1 MSRHEELLRVYRD
14 HEDIGKVLNLLTD
27 FDFTLIP
34 AMKERPVNPDGSE
47 GTGYDWFGTYWEYV
61 PQQRAS
67 MVIDTPDKKV
77 ITDVTKWRE
86 QVAFPDLSQIDWEKE
101 AGKDTKNWDRENK
114 LTMVM
119 LINGIFERSHELMG
133 FEDALIA
140 MYEEP
145 EAYKELL
152 DAICNYKIECIKI
165 IGKYWKPDILNAHDD
180 YGANEQM
187 LMSVDMWEEF
197 FKDNLQ
203 KVIDA
208 AHEAGMLYEHHSCG
222 YIAPIFDQ
230 LVEMGVDAIDPLQI
244 TNPLRELKD
253 KYQHRI
259 TFCGGFDNQGIL
271 DKKGVTEEEVRREV
285 RRTYDLLAPGGSYVA
300 YPLVIQKEIL
310 PWMID
315 EGMKMERNYGRRNIR

>member
-1 MSRHEELLRVYRD
+1 MNRHEELLRAYRD

-47 GTGYDWFGTYWEYV
+47 GTGCDWFGTYWEYV
-61 PQQRAS
+61 PEQRAS

-77 ITDVTKWRE
+77 ITDITKWRE
-86 QVAFPDLSQIDWEKE
+86 QVTFPDLSQIDWEKE
-101 AGKDTKNWDRENK
+101 AREDTENWDRENK

-119 LINGIFERSHELMG
+119 LINGVFERSHELMG

-152 DAICNYKIECIKI
+152 DAICDYKIECIKI

-187 LMSVDMWEEF
+187 LMSVGMWEKF
-197 FKDNLQ
+197 FKNNLQ
-203 KVIDA
+203 RMIDA

-230 LVEMGVDAIDPLQI
+230 LVEMGIDAIDPLQI

-271 DKKGVTEEEVRREV
+271 DKNGVTEEEVRREV

-300 YPLVIQKEIL
+300 YPLVIQKEIF

-315 EGMKMERNYGRRNIR
+315 EGMKYTE

>member
-1 MSRHEELLRVYRD
+1 MNRHEELLRAYRD

-47 GTGYDWFGTYWEYV
+47 GTGCDWFGTYWEYV
-61 PQQRAS
+61 PEQRAS

-77 ITDVTKWRE
+77 ITDITKWRE
-86 QVAFPDLSQIDWEKE
+86 QVTFPDLSQIDWEKE
-101 AGKDTKNWDRENK
+101 AGKDTENWDRENK

-119 LINGIFERSHELMG
+119 LINGVFERSHELMG

-152 DAICNYKIECIKI
+152 DAICDYKIECIKI

-187 LMSVDMWEEF
+187 LMSVGMWEKF
-197 FKDNLQ
+197 FKNNLQ
-203 KVIDA
+203 RMIDA

-230 LVEMGVDAIDPLQI
+230 LVEMGTDAIDPLQI

-271 DKKGVTEEEVRREV
+271 DKNGVTEEEVRREV

-300 YPLVIQKEIL
+300 YPLVIQKEIF

-315 EGMKMERNYGRRNIR
+315 EGMKYTE